1 MRGSK
6 TDKRDSLPQ
15 SRIVQTLHALARAYI
30 YSFSLFK
37 DDDAAASKC
46 IRVYTALVSSVDCSR
61 I

>member
-1 MRGSK
+1 MKGS
-6 TDKRDSLPQ
+6 TTYERDSLPQ
-15 SRIVQTLHALARAYI
+15 SRIVQTPHALTF
-30 YSFSLFK
+30 SFSLFK